1 MEVKPVVNGE
11 VRTGVAALTAV
22 AGGPQGAAGGKR
34 TRLGMGPW
42 GFFFAMRTSS
52 TWLNAA
58 VAVSQKLN

>member
-11 VRTGVAALTAV
+11 VRTGVAALMAV

-42 GFFFAMRTSS
+42 GFFFLPCAPPAHGLM
-52 TWLNAA
+52 L
-58 VAVSQKLN
+58 L